1 VKKIVD
7 DTYARVKEIL
17 TSKKEEL
24 SDLAHLLLEKEVVE
38 VEDLKKILKIPA
50 VKE

>member
-1 VKKIVD
+1 VD
-7 DTYARVKEIL
+7 DTYVRVKDLL

-24 SDLAHLLLEKEVVE
+24 GDLAHLLLEKEVVE

-50 VKE
+50 GAVKE